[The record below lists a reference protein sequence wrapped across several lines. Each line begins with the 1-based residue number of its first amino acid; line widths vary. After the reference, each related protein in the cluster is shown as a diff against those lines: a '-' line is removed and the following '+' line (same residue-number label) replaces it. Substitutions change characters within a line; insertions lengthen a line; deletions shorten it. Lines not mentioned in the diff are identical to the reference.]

1 MFPPAST
8 SRSSSDMAAIL
19 GKKLGMTQ
27 VFTDDGDRVVVT
39 VIEAGPCAV
48 TQVKTN
54 ARDGYQAVQMGFGD
68 MKKNKV
74 NSPQAGHFKKA
85 GVDAR
90 RHLAEIR
97 VEAETAEGASEEE
110 AILKLV
116 VPAIA
121 EVAVEEPEAEEAEE
135 PEAAAKEAAAEESAE
150 AGAGEAK
157 AEDAGADAAK
167 ETSAGGEETAEAEAP
182 KAEEKKSA
190 KKGKKKAKAR
200 AKKPEITVAAFKAG
214 QKVKVTGISKG
225 KGFAGVIKRHNFAGG
240 PASHGAH
247 FHRAPGS
254 VGASAYPSRVFK
266 GIKLPGQMGNKKST
280 QLGLTVFDIDTEK
293 NLMFVK
299 GAVPGSK
306 NGIVFIQTQ

>member
-1 MFPPAST
+1 
-8 SRSSSDMAAIL
+8 MAAIL

-27 VFTDDGDRVVVT
+27 IFTDDGGRVPVT
-39 VIEAGPCAV
+39 VIEAGPCAI

-54 ARDGYQAVQMGFGD
+54 ARDGYQAVQMGFGE

-97 VEAETAEGASEEE
+97 VEVETAEGASEEE

-116 VPAIA
+116 VPA
-121 EVAVEEPEAEEAEE
+121 VAEEPEAEAPAEE
-135 PEAAAKEAAAEESAE
+135 V
-150 AGAGEAK
+150 
-157 AEDAGADAAK
+157 
-167 ETSAGGEETAEAEAP
+167 AEAEAEARRA
-182 KAEEKKSA
+182 KEKKA
-190 KKGKKKAKAR
+190 AQKGKKKAKAK
-200 AKKPEITVAAFKAG
+200 AKKPEITVAVFEAG

-266 GIKLPGQMGNKKST
+266 GIKLPGQMGNKQST

-293 NLMFVK
+293 NLLFVK

>member
-1 MFPPAST
+1 
-8 SRSSSDMAAIL
+8 
-19 GKKLGMTQ
+19 MTQ
-27 VFTDDGDRVVVT
+27 IFTDEGIRVVVT

-54 ARDGYQAVQMGFGD
+54 ARDGYQAVQMGFGE

-116 VPAIA
+116 LPVA
-121 EVAVEEPEAEEAEE
+121 AVETAAEAPAEEA
-135 PEAAAKEAAAEESAE
+135 PAEEAAE
-150 AGAGEAK
+150 AGAEEAGEAK

-167 ETSAGGEETAEAEAP
+167 ETTVAEDEGTAEAEAEAP
-182 KAEEKKSA
+182 QAEEKKSA
-190 KKGKKKAKAR
+190 RKGKKKGKAKD
-200 AKKPEITVAAFKAG
+200 KKPEITVAVFEAG
-214 QKVKVTGISKG
+214 QKVKVTGVSKG

-240 PASHGAH
+240 PASHGSH

-293 NLMFVK
+293 NLLFVK

>member
-1 MFPPAST
+1 
-8 SRSSSDMAAIL
+8 MAAIL

-27 VFTDDGDRVVVT
+27 IFTDDGDRVVVT

-85 GVDAR
+85 GVEAK

-116 VPAIA
+116 VPEIA
-121 EVAVEEPEAEEAEE
+121 GIAVEEPEVEVAEE
-135 PEAAAKEAAAEESAE
+135 PEAAAEEAPAEEAAEAE
-150 AGAGEAK
+150 AGGAK
-157 AEDAGADAAK
+157 AEDAAAEAAK
-167 ETSAGGEETAEAEAP
+167 ETTAEGEEAAEAEVEAP

-190 KKGKKKAKAR
+190 KKGKKKAKAK
-200 AKKPEITVAAFKAG
+200 AKKPEITVAAFEAG

-293 NLMFVK
+293 NLLFVK

>member
-1 MFPPAST
+1 
-8 SRSSSDMAAIL
+8 MAAIL

-27 VFTDDGDRVVVT
+27 IFTDDGNRVVVT

-85 GVDAR
+85 GVDAK

-116 VPAIA
+116 MPAIA
-121 EVAVEEPEAEEAEE
+121 EAAVEEPEAD
-135 PEAAAKEAAAEESAE
+135 EAAAEEAPSEEAAE
-150 AGAGEAK
+150 AIAEEAGVAK
-157 AEDAGADAAK
+157 AEDAGAAEAK
-167 ETSAGGEETAEAEAP
+167 ETTVAEGEETAEAEAEAP
-182 KAEEKKSA
+182 KAEEKKSGR
-190 KKGKKKAKAR
+190 KGKKKAKAK
-200 AKKPEITVAAFKAG
+200 AKKPEITVAVFEAG

-254 VGASAYPSRVFK
+254 IGASAYPSRVFK
-266 GIKLPGQMGNKKST
+266 GIKLPGQMGNKQST

-293 NLMFVK
+293 NLLFVK

>member
-1 MFPPAST
+1 
-8 SRSSSDMAAIL
+8 MAAIL

-27 VFTDDGDRVVVT
+27 IFTDDGNRVVVT

-85 GVDAR
+85 GVDAK

-116 VPAIA
+116 MPAIA
-121 EVAVEEPEAEEAEE
+121 EAAVEEPEADEAEAVKAPAEEA
-135 PEAAAKEAAAEESAE
+135 PAREAADAGAEE
-150 AGAGEAK
+150 AGEAK
-157 AEDAGADAAK
+157 AEDAGAGASK
-167 ETSAGGEETAEAEAP
+167 ETTVAEGEETAEAEAEAP
-182 KAEEKKSA
+182 KAEEKKSGR
-190 KKGKKKAKAR
+190 KGKKKAKAKAR
-200 AKKPEITVAAFKAG
+200 KPEITVAVFEAG

-254 VGASAYPSRVFK
+254 IGASAYPSRVFK
-266 GIKLPGQMGNKKST
+266 GIKLPGQMGNKQST

-293 NLMFVK
+293 NLLFVK

>member
-1 MFPPAST
+1 
-8 SRSSSDMAAIL
+8 MAAIL

-27 VFTDDGDRVVVT
+27 IFTDDGERVVVT

-85 GVDAR
+85 GVEAK

-116 VPAIA
+116 LPEIA
-121 EVAVEEPEAEEAEE
+121 EVAIEEPQAEAAEE
-135 PEAAAKEAAAEESAE
+135 PEAASEEAAEAES
-150 AGAGEAK
+150 GEAK
-157 AEDAGADAAK
+157 AEDAGAEAAK
-167 ETSAGGEETAEAEAP
+167 ETTVEGEETAEAEAEAP

-190 KKGKKKAKAR
+190 KKGKKKAKAK
-200 AKKPEITVAAFKAG
+200 AKKPEITVAVFEAG

-240 PASHGAH
+240 PGSHGAH

-293 NLMFVK
+293 NLLFVK

-306 NGIVFIQTQ
+306 NGIVFIQTH